1 MIVSSVSAFT
11 DLTDK
16 EEILRRFLN
25 FSRTTASK
33 EMVPSQPQ
41 PTADSPHNP
50 PITAADSKD
59 PSTTVKDTQTT
70 PFIFPD
76 GDSMDEEV
84 EYCFSFY
91 TNPYL
96 SVRKSLTT
104 SATVYSV
111 DYSKDSDNYYKWCT
125 GK

>member
-1 MIVSSVSAFT
+1 
-11 DLTDK
+11 
-16 EEILRRFLN
+16 
-25 FSRTTASK
+25 
-33 EMVPSQPQ
+33 MVPSQPE

-50 PITAADSKD
+50 STTAADSKD
-59 PSTTVKDTQTT
+59 PSITVTDAQTT

-76 GDSMDEEV
+76 GDITDEEV
-84 EYCFSFY
+84 EYCFSSH

-96 SVRKSLTT
+96 KVRKSLKT

-111 DYSKDSDNYYKWCT
+111 DYLKDSNNCYKWCA